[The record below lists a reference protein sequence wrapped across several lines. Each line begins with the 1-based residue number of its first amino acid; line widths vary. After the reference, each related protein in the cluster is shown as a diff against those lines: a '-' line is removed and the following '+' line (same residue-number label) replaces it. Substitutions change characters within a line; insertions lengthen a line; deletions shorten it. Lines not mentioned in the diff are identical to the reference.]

1 MHASAARAFF
11 FLLSLFPNS
20 LSSLFLNSQPPPPL
34 NRFRMTTTT
43 PSKKSK
49 ATSPSSSPK
58 RNTPSRSTRSRSLTP
73 TRPSSASKKEKKK
86 GEEEDDDGEESEEE
100 EEEEDIQPT
109 MEKKEKKRRRSHASS
124 SPSPSPSLPP
134 VASNKRRMTMKKINE
149 EEEEDVSLTNAY
161 AETNLVKTRFVKE
174 FKARSERAME
184 AEEEA
189 ASLRVK
195 LAESELR
202 RVSAEAK
209 VLAMTK
215 SSDGDGQTPSAA
227 TTTAKGEGKTKRRS
241 ASPMVV
247 SPTRRSTRAT
257 SADKE
262 LAENE
267 ENNNNNNALV
277 AALVPTANDE
287 NYYSPLMMKREIEAR
302 ERAETERDKLREQLV
317 ALKTRHAA
325 LEKKVMDDEGD
336 ELEDEVKEENK
347 IIEKLR
353 KRLEKAETVN
363 AELEME
369 VADLRSKR
377 NERKA
382 VEAKLEEAL
391 EMNEELKNALEEERK
406 SLLEKNNAS
415 NNNNNNNN
423 NNKVLKELIEEKEHT
438 IKILRQEM
446 KSLEASAAR
455 GDMLHSK
462 MVSVEA
468 VEERLRSTEAKLSR
482 ANENVRA
489 KEIENESL
497 QRAVKNAG
505 KWSSALLEEGPE
517 ELKNRVGALQS
528 ETLSL
533 SEKLAEATKALKV
546 EQTKRELFESKA
558 KEEEEA
564 INALEKQLETAKM
577 DALNA
582 KSIVEAKDSEI
593 ASLQKMAEN
602 ERKGEKILQMKS
614 SPFTNEI
621 IRGLEKE
628 ITKLKNSNNNCSSNN
643 NRNNNNTSSSDEI
656 IANLQKKEQRLL
668 VAFKSTVLKFRE
680 AVKLLF
686 GFNIELVGEKASKT
700 QFLITS
706 VANESATLLFNY
718 DEAKHSVSLE
728 KNDPSWERHSESLK
742 KNFTLYVEKEEE
754 DEKNSPGTTTSFGV
768 PAFLSNWNMDMYN
781 NTNNNNN

>member
-1 MHASAARAFF
+1 MHASARAFF
-11 FLLSLFPNS
+11 SFFLFPE
-20 LSSLFLNSQPPPPL
+20 LSSLFLNSQPPPPPPH
-34 NRFRMTTTT
+34 RFRMTPT

-49 ATSPSSSPK
+49 ATSPK
-58 RNTPSRSTRSRSLTP
+58 RNAPSRSTRSRSLTP
-73 TRPSSASKKEKKK
+73 TRPSSASKKKK
-86 GEEEDDDGEESEEE
+86 GEEEDDDNDDGEESEE

-109 MEKKEKKRRRSHASS
+109 MEKREKKRRRSRASS

-149 EEEEDVSLTNAY
+149 EEEEEDVSLTNAY
-161 AETNLVKTRFVKE
+161 AETNLVKSRFVKE

-209 VLAMTK
+209 ALAMTK
-215 SSDGDGQTPSAA
+215 TGDGDGQTPAAAA

-267 ENNNNNNALV
+267 ENNKNSNAV
-277 AALVPTANDE
+277 VVGALVPTVNDE

-347 IIEKLR
+347 IIEKLH

-369 VADLRSKR
+369 VADLRGKR

-391 EMNEELKNALEEERK
+391 EVNEELKNSLEKERK

-415 NNNNNNNN
+415 NNNNNDNNNN

-482 ANENVRA
+482 AIENVRA
-489 KEIENESL
+489 KEIENENL

-558 KEEEEA
+558 KAEEEA

-628 ITKLKNSNNNCSSNN
+628 ITKLKNSNNNSSN
-643 NRNNNNTSSSDEI
+643 NRNNNNSSSSDEI

-781 NTNNNNN
+781 NTNTNN

>member
-1 MHASAARAFF
+1 MHASARAFF
-11 FLLSLFPNS
+11 SFFLFPE
-20 LSSLFLNSQPPPPL
+20 LSSLFLNSQPPPPPPH
-34 NRFRMTTTT
+34 RFRMTTT

-49 ATSPSSSPK
+49 ATSPK
-58 RNTPSRSTRSRSLTP
+58 RNAPSRSTRSRSLTP
-73 TRPSSASKKEKKK
+73 TRPSSASKKKK
-86 GEEEDDDGEESEEE
+86 GEEEDDDNDDGEESEE

-109 MEKKEKKRRRSHASS
+109 MEKREKKRRRSRASS

-161 AETNLVKTRFVKE
+161 AETNLVKSRFVKE

-215 SSDGDGQTPSAA
+215 TSDGDGQTPAA
-227 TTTAKGEGKTKRRS
+227 VATTTTAKGEGKTKRRS

-267 ENNNNNNALV
+267 ENNKNSNAV
-277 AALVPTANDE
+277 VVGALVPTVNDE

-347 IIEKLR
+347 IIEKLH

-369 VADLRSKR
+369 VADLRGKR

-391 EMNEELKNALEEERK
+391 EVNEELKNSLEKERK

-415 NNNNNNNN
+415 NNNNNDNNNN

-482 ANENVRA
+482 AIENVRA
-489 KEIENESL
+489 KEIENENL

-558 KEEEEA
+558 KAEEEA

-628 ITKLKNSNNNCSSNN
+628 ITKLKNSNNNSSN
-643 NRNNNNTSSSDEI
+643 NRNNNNSSSSDEI

-718 DEAKHSVSLE
+718 DEVKHSVSLE

-781 NTNNNNN
+781 NTNTNN